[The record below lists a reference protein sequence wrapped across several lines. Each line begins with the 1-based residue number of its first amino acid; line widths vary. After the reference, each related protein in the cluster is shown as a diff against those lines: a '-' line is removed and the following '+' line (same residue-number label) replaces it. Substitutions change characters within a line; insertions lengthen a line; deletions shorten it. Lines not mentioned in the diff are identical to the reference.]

1 MIKSWT
7 TAELSDNDQV
17 GFWSD
22 VLCQAFTPLDPQRS
36 AEHRRRSHA
45 ASGLP
50 GWVRSR
56 DLGSSNVAEIAS
68 CAQLVRHGRREV
80 ARTSDDVVFVN
91 LQLDGQCRTEQD
103 GRQCVV
109 RPGEFAIVDSTRPY
123 FLDYR
128 EPSGTPDSPGL
139 WRVLSLRLPRE
150 SLAGVLADP
159 ARAATATTFGSGDAS
174 AAIARALLLETWR
187 QVPAMD
193 DAAER
198 RLLGL
203 AHTDVTRAVLTA
215 RTSGHDAPSAMAA
228 ADMHRLAAIRHI
240 SAHLTSGRISAAE
253 TSRAI
258 GVSVR
263 TLHGAFERAGTTFG
277 AAVRDRRL
285 DACCRDLADGD
296 RSIASV
302 AARWGYADSAHMS
315 KAVRARFGCTPTEY
329 REQHRRSLAG
339 PAQPSGSA
347 VSPSI

>member
-1 MIKSWT
+1 MIKFWS
-7 TAELSDNDQV
+7 TAELSDTDQV

-36 AEHRRRSHA
+36 AEHRRRSHT

-56 DLGSSNVAEIAS
+56 DLGRSNVAEIAS
-68 CAQLVRHGRREV
+68 CAQLVRHGKREV
-80 ARTSDDVVFVN
+80 ARTTDDVVFVN
-91 LQLDGQCRTEQD
+91 LQLDGECLTEQD

-128 EPSGTPDSPGL
+128 EPSRVPDSPGL

-174 AAIARALLLETWR
+174 AAIARALMLETWR
-187 QVPAMD
+187 QVSAMD

-198 RLLGL
+198 QLLGL
-203 AHTDVTRAVLTA
+203 AHADVTRAVLTA
-215 RTSGHDAPSAMAA
+215 RTPGQVAT
-228 ADMHRLAAIRHI
+228 ADMHRLAAMRHI
-240 SAHLTSGRISAAE
+240 SAHLTSGRVSAAE
-253 TSRAI
+253 TARAI

-263 TLHGAFERAGTTFG
+263 TLHSAFERSGTTFG
-277 AAVRDRRL
+277 AAVRDRRFHE
-285 DACCRDLADGD
+285 CCQDLICGD
-296 RSIASV
+296 SSIAAV
-302 AARWGYADSAHMS
+302 AARWGYTDSAHMS
-315 KAVRARFGCTPTEY
+315 KAFRGRLGCTPTQY
-329 REQHRRSLAG
+329 RAQHRQTCSAV
-339 PAQPSGSA
+339 AQPSGSA
-347 VSPSI
+347 VSPSISRAS